1 MNTEGSGKEAVAR
14 SQGDRARSQGDR
26 ASSQAYLE
34 TCRRARDSIEFSSKW
49 PNRAKLHSRRYRE
62 EDLE

>member
-14 SQGDRARSQGDR
+14 SQADRTNSQV
-26 ASSQAYLE
+26 YLE
-34 TCRRARDSIEFSSKW
+34 TCRRARDSMEFSSKW
-49 PNRAKLHSRRYRE
+49 PNRAKLHSRRNRE